1 MFAVGTAITGRPTGS
16 SEAVTRLRLPQN
28 VVCGFPALRSSGIVS
43 QHCKSLQRPIGQPQL
58 WLQQRDPLFEPVEV
72 SPGEVTACPTAA
84 AQHLAPVTLDVP
96 IDPLQCPDVSG
107 DAVIGVMTA

>member
-1 MFAVGTAITGRPTGS
+1 MPEGQVLDVSRQQASTATGLFGWGWEVGRGRGPGYPGPTGS

-28 VVCGFPALRSSGIVS
+28 VVCGSPALRSSGIVS

-84 AQHLAPVTLDVP
+84 AKHLAP
-96 IDPLQCPDVSG
+96 
-107 DAVIGVMTA
+107 